1 MDAIGFDSYNLC
13 LTGRAAMSIK
23 ATRSDPE
30 HLPCVIEEK
39 SFSCGSFGGYEE
51 SCTCGSL
58 RVKEPY
64 GGGEALIVEPLTFD
78 ADSGKDGGV

>member
-1 MDAIGFDSYNLC
+1 MP
-13 LTGRAAMSIK
+13 T
-23 ATRSDPE
+23 T
-30 HLPCVIEEK
+30 
-39 SFSCGSFGGYEE
+39 FSCGSFGSYEE

-78 ADSGKDGGV
+78 ADSGKNGGGYSEDIDGRSQ

>member
-1 MDAIGFDSYNLC
+1 
-13 LTGRAAMSIK
+13 MSIR
-23 ATRSDPE
+23 AIRSDTE

-78 ADSGKDGGV
+78 ADSGKNGGA